1 MANHNKPLITFLF
14 LVVVLF
20 LFQGITHS
28 QSIPFETIDKGDYS
42 YYRGN
47 DPDFSGAEMV
57 IRDWKTWAWF
67 WGKHTGGIRTLLPLP
82 KVDFRTEMV
91 VAVILGYQTSGGGQ
105 DIEISSIT
113 AMFGYYVFPI
123 KSIRVFV
130 KENRTPGSTDV
141 ITNVVTNPY
150 HIVKVAKSNSV
161 IFDHGSEEKTCV
173 DNAECAENQFC
184 LFSEGKCSGPGACTE
199 KPTVCPLYYGPVCGC
214 DMNTYGNTCE
224 AYGNGVSILY
234 SGECK

>member
-1 MANHNKPLITFLF
+1 MSNCNKTLITFLF
-14 LVVVLF
+14 VMLVSF
-20 LFQGITHS
+20 LFQGIAYS
-28 QSIPFETIDKGDYS
+28 QTIPFDTIDKGDYS
-42 YYRGN
+42 YYKGN

-67 WGKHTGGIRTLLPLP
+67 WKKHTQGIQPLLPLP

-91 VAVILGYQTSGGGQ
+91 VAAILGYQTSGGGPG
-105 DIEISSIT
+105 IEISSVEAI
-113 AMFGYYVFPI
+113 FGYYVFPI

-130 KENRTPGSTDV
+130 KENRTPGPLDV
-141 ITNVVTNPY
+141 ITNPY
-150 HIVKVAKSNSV
+150 YIVKVAKSNSV

-199 KPTVCPLYYGPVCGC
+199 KPKVCPLYYGPVCGC
-214 DMNTYGNTCE
+214 DMNTYGNPCE
-224 AYGNGVSILY
+224 AYANGASILY
-234 SGECK
+234 AGECK